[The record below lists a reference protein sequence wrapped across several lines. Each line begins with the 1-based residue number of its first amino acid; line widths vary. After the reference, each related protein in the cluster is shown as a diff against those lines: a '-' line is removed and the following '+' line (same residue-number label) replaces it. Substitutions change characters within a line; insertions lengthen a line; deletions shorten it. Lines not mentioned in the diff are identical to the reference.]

1 MASKEQIKQTILEVA
16 GNPDSGVVRDLVDAW
31 ATAIVAID
39 EPAVASAFEPVKE
52 TRVIKATETR

>member
-1 MASKEQIKQTILEVA
+1 MATKEQIKQTILEVA
-16 GNPDSGVVRDLVDAW
+16 GNPESGVVRDLADDW

-39 EPAVASAFEPVKE
+39 EPVRAAAFEPVKE